1 MAFQHFIVTQFN
13 LRNFPKSNNTETE
26 NWIQWTRKRIALFKE
41 YCLPSLVN
49 QSCGDFTWLLYFD
62 AETPEE
68 FLGFTQEMAGYPFI
82 QVCFS
87 QGNEGFYAEYMTE
100 VRKRIGTETKWIL
113 TTRIDNDDC
122 LHKDAVKV
130 IQQYFTEKHRY
141 LISLASGYVL
151 NTGDRTLS
159 HYFYPMSPFLTLIED
174 TSLECG
180 GVFLKGHTRWDELRL
195 FIYREIW
202 LAVTGWKSAKARF
215 VLATPL
221 WIQLVHG
228 ENVSNSFYRGL
239 PVLRKRDLHVFS
251 LPFDSKPLPVSV
263 VGKYY
268 DYVTWKRYVK
278 SWVVRCITRK

>member
-1 MAFQHFIVTQFN
+1 
-13 LRNFPKSNNTETE
+13 
-26 NWIQWTRKRIALFKE
+26 
-41 YCLPSLVN
+41 
-49 QSCGDFTWLLYFD
+49 
-62 AETPEE
+62 
-68 FLGFTQEMAGYPFI
+68 
-82 QVCFS
+82 
-87 QGNEGFYAEYMTE
+87 
-100 VRKRIGTETKWIL
+100 
-113 TTRIDNDDC
+113 
-122 LHKDAVKV
+122 
-130 IQQYFTEKHRY
+130 
-141 LISLASGYVL
+141 
-151 NTGDRTLS
+151 
-159 HYFYPMSPFLTLIED
+159 MSPFLTLIED